1 MTSKNTLPVLYLTL
15 IILFFLNFRAAA
27 QSEINFANMSDSQK
41 LSYRLKF
48 INYFKRLSM
57 NTTLED
63 AKFLRII
70 VECSHVKRGIEV
82 GSANGFGAI
91 HLGMGFEHNGG
102 QLITIDIN
110 PRMVR
115 DCRKNVKKMGLEKT
129 VTCVKGDAL
138 KVLPKLE
145 GKFDFIFLDAHKPDY
160 YKYFKAIE
168 DKLTKGAVSVADNV
182 IRGAALMK
190 DFLDTM
196 ENNPDYDMV
205 SFRAS
210 DEKKDGMAVIYK
222 IK

>member
-1 MTSKNTLPVLYLTL
+1 MKRKKIQHIL
-15 IILFFLNFRAAA
+15 ILVPMFLVVISFKISA
-27 QSEINFANMSDSQK
+27 QSQVNFANMSALQK
-41 LSYRLKF
+41 LSYRLNF
-48 INYFKRLSM
+48 IKNFKRLSM

-70 VECSHVKRGIEV
+70 VECSHAKRGIEV

-91 HLGMGFEHNGG
+91 HLGMGFEHNNG
-102 QLITIDIN
+102 QLITIEIN

-115 DCRKNVKKMGLEKT
+115 ECRKNIKKMGLEKT

-138 KVLPKLE
+138 KVLPKLK

-168 DKLTKGAVSVADNV
+168 DNLSKGAVIVADNV

>member
-1 MTSKNTLPVLYLTL
+1 MFALIVLF
-15 IILFFLNFRAAA
+15 LFNHGATA
-27 QSEINFANMSDSQK
+27 QSELNIAKMSNYQK

-48 INYFKRLSM
+48 IKNFKRLSM

-70 VECSHVKRGIEV
+70 VECSHARRGIEV

-91 HLGMGFEHNGG
+91 HLGMGFELNQGK
-102 QLITIDIN
+102 LITIEIN
-110 PRMVR
+110 PKMVR
-115 DCRKNVKKMGLEKT
+115 ECRKNIKKMGLKNT
-129 VTCVKGDAL
+129 VTCIKGDAL
-138 KVLPKLE
+138 QVLPKLK
-145 GKFDFIFLDAHKPDY
+145 GTFDFIFLDANKPDY

-168 DKLTKGAVSVADNV
+168 PKLSKGAVIVADNV

-196 ENNPDYDMV
+196 ENNPNYDMV

-210 DEKKDGMAVIYK
+210 DEKKDGMAVIFK